1 MSRISEAFKHARRE
15 GRAAFVPYITAGDP
29 SLGRTVELAAALER
43 AGADVLELGVP
54 FSDPMADGPTNQRA
68 AERAL
73 AVGTSLKGV
82 LETVRQIRSHSTL
95 PIVLF
100 TYANPVVRF
109 GIERFAEHAAASGVD
124 GVLFTDVPAEE
135 MIPFHRALKPARLDA
150 IMLVTPTSSKA
161 RMKATAGFGGGFLY
175 LVSRTGVTGAQQDL
189 DRELA
194 ANVHLAKKASRLPV
208 AVGFGI
214 STPDQVARVAAI
226 ADGVVVG
233 SAIVNQIADE
243 GDTDQL
249 AARVE
254 AFADAA
260 RAKRARN
267 ACETLSSAS
276 ILGRGIRGFPGR
288 ELKMG

>member
-1 MSRISEAFKHARRE
+1 MSRIFDAFKIAKRE

-29 SLGRTVELAAALER
+29 SLERTVEVAAALER

-73 AVGTSLKGV
+73 AAGTTLKRV
-82 LETVRQIRSHSTL
+82 LEVVREIRGRSQL
-95 PIVLF
+95 AIVLF

-135 MIPFHRALKPARLDA
+135 MNGFRPSLKAADLDA
-150 IMLVTPTSSKA
+150 IMLVTPTSDRT
-161 RMKATAGFGGGFLY
+161 RMKATARFGGGFLY
-175 LVSRTGVTGAQQDL
+175 LVTGAQRDL
-189 DRELA
+189 DGELET
-194 ANVHLAKKASRLPV
+194 NVHTARKASRLPV

-214 STPDQVARVAAI
+214 STPDQVADVAAI

-233 SAIVNQIADE
+233 SAIVNQIAEE
-243 GDTDQL
+243 GDTEEL

-254 AFADAA
+254 AFATPLAQCC
-260 RAKRARN
+260 RKP
-267 ACETLSSAS
+267 S
-276 ILGRGIRGFPGR
+276 
-288 ELKMG
+288 

>member
-1 MSRISEAFKHARRE
+1 VNRISDSFRSARKA
-15 GRAAFVPYITAGDP
+15 GRAAFVPYVTAGDP
-29 SLGRTVELAAALER
+29 NLERTVEVALALER

-73 AVGTSLKGV
+73 ANGTNLGRV
-82 LETVRQIRSHSTL
+82 LEVVQEIRARSQL
-95 PIVLF
+95 AIVLF

-109 GIERFAEHAAASGVD
+109 GIERFAEQAAASGVD

-135 MIPFHRALKPARLDA
+135 IQLFRPALRSARLDP
-150 IMLVTPTSSKA
+150 IMLVTPTSDRD
-161 RMKATAGFGGGFLY
+161 RMKAAAKKGGGFLY

-194 ANVHLAKKASRLPV
+194 ANVETARKASRLPV

-243 GDTDQL
+243 GDTDRL
-249 AARVE
+249 AGRVE
-254 AFADAA
+254 SFTAPMV
-260 RAKRARN
+260 RACKR
-267 ACETLSSAS
+267 LS
-276 ILGRGIRGFPGR
+276 
-288 ELKMG
+288 